1 MEKGANKSSKQ
12 SKTSESK
19 GAMNQRKQ
27 KNGGFNNEK
36 GYSTQYVPKANSHRD
51 AGSDQHQTNG
61 QN

>member
-27 KNGGFNNEK
+27 KNGGYYNEK
-36 GYSTQYVPKANSHRD
+36 GFSTQYVPKNNSQRD
-51 AGSDQHQTNG
+51 AGSDQPQTNG